1 MRFADVGGVPFVGAS
16 SGGDASG
23 MLPALLA
30 MFALREKDDDRG
42 HNWMGMM
49 FLFIVFVI
57 IIFIVVALIWSKGHG
72 GERGATGVAEIAAL
86 GMATRASYQ
95 DGYGHNHGFA
105 YAQYGHVQHDMS
117 RDLLT
122 QTGVLKEKL
131 AEQTYQ
137 LTRDAD
143 FRFHAL
149 EKENQETRYHTLLGF
164 KDSELRDRDNTDKV
178 VARLDALERRN
189 DERIIAE
196 KDAKINRLETMF
208 AVWGRPPVG
217 GNVAHINTQSIGVGD
232 GYGYGY

>member
-1 MRFADVGGVPFVGAS
+1 MKFADVGGVPFVGAS
-16 SGGDASG
+16 SGGDSSG

-57 IIFIVVALIWSKGHG
+57 IIFIVVALIWSRGHNTG
-72 GERGATGVAEIAAL
+72 DGRGVAEIAAL
-86 GMATRASYQ
+86 SMATRLPNA
-95 DGYGHNHGFA
+95 DGYGAHG
-105 YAQYGHVQHDMS
+105 YVQHDIA
-117 RDLLT
+117 RDILI
-122 QTGVLKEKL
+122 QGGVIKEKL

-143 FRFHAL
+143 LR
-149 EKENQETRYHTLLGF
+149 NYETARLIDRNHHDTLLGF

-178 VARLDALERRN
+178 MARLDAFERRN
-189 DERIIAE
+189 DERLIAE

-208 AVWGRPPVG
+208 AVWGRPPVN
-217 GNVAHINTQSIGVGD
+217 GNVATINTQAIGVGD